1 MDPNL
6 LGNRRYYRYLPLL
19 AFAMASAICYGS
31 ITTFA
36 NLSYEYGVQVEH
48 LVFFRGVLVAFV
60 CIVLIRSW
68 DTKLRFRQLGD
79 YDVLRLSLA
88 LVITSYCQL
97 TAVRY
102 IPVSLTVVIFYIFP
116 VLVVLVENFSN
127 LGRQSLHTLL
137 LPLLA
142 FAGVVIAVAP
152 HVDQLDHRGLA
163 FAIVAAVAMAASIL
177 VAKKALKNTSVLA
190 LAFASN
196 LVASTMVFV
205 YWLLSGLASLPE
217 NVDGLATAL
226 SMIVVVG
233 MLFAFGLI
241 FQFISINR
249 IGGSTTSLILNFEP
263 IVTIVAAAMIVR
275 ETVTYSTIVGALLIL
290 TAVVCFP
297 YTMMR
302 S

>member
-1 MDPNL
+1 
-6 LGNRRYYRYLPLL
+6 
-19 AFAMASAICYGS
+19 
-31 ITTFA
+31 
-36 NLSYEYGVQVEH
+36 
-48 LVFFRGVLVAFV
+48 
-60 CIVLIRSW
+60 
-68 DTKLRFRQLGD
+68 
-79 YDVLRLSLA
+79 
-88 LVITSYCQL
+88 
-97 TAVRY
+97 
-102 IPVSLTVVIFYIFP
+102 
-116 VLVVLVENFSN
+116 
-127 LGRQSLHTLL
+127 
-137 LPLLA
+137 
-142 FAGVVIAVAP
+142 
-152 HVDQLDHRGLA
+152 
-163 FAIVAAVAMAASIL
+163 MAASIL